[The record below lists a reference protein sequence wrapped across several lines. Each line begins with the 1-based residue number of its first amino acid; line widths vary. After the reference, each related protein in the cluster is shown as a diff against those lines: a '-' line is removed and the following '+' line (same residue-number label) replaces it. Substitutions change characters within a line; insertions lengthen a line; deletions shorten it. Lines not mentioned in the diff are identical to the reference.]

1 LRFGRREAHALKPPR
16 PDVVTGPGASTAPGK
31 RTPAGKG
38 VDMPRAL
45 PRFAAVVVAAVALTH
60 FSVKPVDAQEL
71 AATAAL
77 LTVASTDATP
87 GASPSVTPAGVTFA
101 ESASAPDF
109 SRIRRPPVL
118 PVLYATT
125 ALTQAL
131 DAHSTMTAMS
141 RGAREANPVMQ
152 GVASNGGAIVAVK
165 AGIAVGSIFVAEK
178 MWRRNRAGAIATMVA
193 LNVVTAAV
201 AAHNYRVAS
210 QLR

>member
-1 LRFGRREAHALKPPR
+1 
-16 PDVVTGPGASTAPGK
+16 
-31 RTPAGKG
+31 
-38 VDMPRAL
+38 MPRAL
-45 PRFAAVVVAAVALTH
+45 PRFAAVIVAAVALTH
-60 FSVKPVDAQEL
+60 FSVRPVDAQEL
-71 AATAAL
+71 AATAGL
-77 LTVASTDATP
+77 LTVASTDATSIAP
-87 GASPSVTPAGVTFA
+87 ASLTSADLTFT

-109 SRIRRPPVL
+109 SRIRRPSVL
-118 PVLYATT
+118 PMLYATT

-152 GVASNGGAIVAVK
+152 GVAGNGGALMAVK
-165 AGIAVGSIFVAEK
+165 AGIAAGSIFAAEK

>member
-1 LRFGRREAHALKPPR
+1 
-16 PDVVTGPGASTAPGK
+16 
-31 RTPAGKG
+31 
-38 VDMPRAL
+38 MPRAL
-45 PRFAAVVVAAVALTH
+45 PRFAGVVLVAVALTH

-71 AATAAL
+71 AATATL
-77 LTVASTDATP
+77 LTVASTEATS
-87 GASPSVTPAGVTFA
+87 GAPASMTSSDLTFGK
-101 ESASAPDF
+101 SASAPDF
-109 SRIRRPPVL
+109 SRIHRPSIL

-152 GVASNGGAIVAVK
+152 GVASNGGALVAVK
-165 AGIAVGSIFVAEK
+165 AGIAAGSIFVAEK

-193 LNVVTAAV
+193 LNLVTAAV
-201 AAHNYRVAS
+201 AVHNYRVAS